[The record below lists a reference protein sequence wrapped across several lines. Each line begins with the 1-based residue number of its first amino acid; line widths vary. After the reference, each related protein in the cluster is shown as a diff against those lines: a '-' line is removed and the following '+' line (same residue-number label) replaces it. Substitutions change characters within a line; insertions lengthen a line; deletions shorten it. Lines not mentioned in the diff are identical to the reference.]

1 MKLRAAVIATVI
13 STLVAW
19 PAVAQQ
25 VNPPAR
31 LVIRADGTVRHRL
44 HISPGFNLF
53 LVFDAPVEFVAVG
66 DDRLVSVYLRAEDG
80 IVGLRASQ
88 QTGRTSLHV
97 YSGGILAPF
106 EVLVERGVRSAD
118 VVSVIVRGQ
127 ARSQDTAPPRERPAG
142 QETRQSRAPRSAP
155 REEQPPQRAETPGHG
170 PEQRTAANRATRL
183 PIAVPSVALVQNSPE
198 PVTEEGAF
206 YAVEVSQGGVTAVFQ
221 VYRDPQGLVVWYQL
235 SNVSGEPFLVYPERV
250 LVRSDGRVHR
260 WSRIERR
267 PASQDPRVL
276 PHGGVE
282 TGVIRLGPDQGTRA
296 MEVVLP
302 VFRLEQSYR
311 TLPLILS
318 ARFDGVNQLPEV
330 RIRG

>member
-1 MKLRAAVIATVI
+1 MKAKIAVLAAAV
-13 STLVAW
+13 LVLPAW
-19 PAVAQQ
+19 PAAAQQ

-31 LVIRADGTVRHRL
+31 VVIRADGTVRHRI

-53 LVFDAPVEFVAVG
+53 MVFDAPVEFVAVG

-97 YSGGILAPF
+97 YSGGILVPF

-127 ARSQDTAPPRERPAG
+127 ARPQDSPPPQERPAG
-142 QETRQSRAPRSAP
+142 QGTGQAQAPRRAPGGGQPSQEKEQDSGSRAGAAPAP
-155 REEQPPQRAETPGHG
+155 RPSF
-170 PEQRTAANRATRL
+170 
-183 PIAVPSVALVQNSPE
+183 AVPSVALVQQNPQ
-198 PVTEEGAF
+198 PVTEEGTF
-206 YAVEVSQGGVTAVFQ
+206 YAVEVSQAGVTAVFQ
-221 VYRDPQGLVVWYQL
+221 VYRDPQGLAVWYQL

-250 LVRSDGRVHR
+250 LVRSDGRVLR

-267 PASQDPRVL
+267 PSSQDPRVL

-282 TGVIRLGPDQGTRA
+282 TGVIRLGPDQGARA
-296 MEVVLP
+296 VEVTFP
-302 VFRLEQSYR
+302 VFRLEQGYR
-311 TLPLILS
+311 TPPVILS

-330 RIRG
+330 RTRS